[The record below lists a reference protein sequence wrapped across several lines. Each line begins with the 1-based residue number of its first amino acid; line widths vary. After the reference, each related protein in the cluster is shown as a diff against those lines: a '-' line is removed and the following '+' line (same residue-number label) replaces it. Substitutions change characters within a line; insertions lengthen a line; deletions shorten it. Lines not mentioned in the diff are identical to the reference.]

1 MRKESKAGS
10 KKRKRKLKKLSA
22 EKTWEE
28 KLYKV
33 DPTNKSRIVKIQ
45 VEHLEA
51 SGTYQN
57 SREVIRCENC
67 ASENKQR

>member
-1 MRKESKAGS
+1 MRNESKAGS

-28 KLYKV
+28 KLYEV

-51 SGTYQN
+51 SGT
-57 SREVIRCENC
+57 
-67 ASENKQR
+67 